1 MDLRYLER
9 NGSEITGSN
18 PRNEW
23 KVSINR
29 KLKFMKT
36 NRITVGQAVV
46 RFLKNQYVERD
57 GIENPFFAGC
67 LGIFGHGIVAGVG
80 EGLMENPDFRYYMTR
95 NEQSSVHIAIAY
107 AKMKN
112 RMGTFACISS
122 IGPGATNMVTGA
134 ACATIN
140 RLPVLIIPGDIFAGR
155 KVAPVLQQL
164 ESPASQDISVN
175 DCFKPVSKY
184 WDRINRPE
192 QLITSLP
199 EVMRVLTSPSETGAV
214 TLALPQDVQAEA
226 FDFPEELFR
235 KRIWKIARPRPDS
248 GILKEAAELI
258 KASKKPVI
266 IAGGGVI
273 YSQATEI
280 LKSLVERTGIPVAE
294 TFAGKGSLPY
304 NHLSNLGAA
313 GATGTPGANEFTSEA
328 DLIIGIGTRYSDFTT
343 ASKTAFQNP
352 EVKFI
357 NINITD
363 FDSHKHSALP
373 LISDAKACLEEL
385 SQELVN
391 YRVSDEYR
399 QRAANLNIKWDK
411 QVSEFYKATG
421 ELPVSQVEVVGAVND
436 FADPDD
442 VVLCAAGS
450 LPGDLHKLW
459 RTVDPKGFHLEYGY
473 STMGYECAAGIGA
486 KMACPDREIYVMVG
500 DGNYLMMNNEIV
512 TSIQEGIKFIIVLLN
527 NNGFGSIG
535 GLSQS
540 IGSQRFGT
548 KYRYRSEVTGLLT
561 GDPLPV
567 DFAQNARSLG
577 AYVIE
582 AHDINSLKEALAEA
596 KKQTATTVIT
606 IETDLYKGIPGYA
619 WWEVAISEVS
629 EIETVKEAYKD
640 YMKNRKKQRYF
651 L

>member
-1 MDLRYLER
+1 LKIKEVFKSRY
-9 NGSEITGSN
+9 IM
-18 PRNEW
+18 
-23 KVSINR
+23 I
-29 KLKFMKT
+29 KT
-36 NRITVGQAVV
+36 KRLTVGQAVV
-46 RFLKNQYVERD
+46 EYLKNQFIEHD

-80 EGLMENPDFRYYMTR
+80 EGLMENPDFPYYMTR
-95 NEQSSVHIAIAY
+95 NEQASVHIAIAY

-112 RMGTFACISS
+112 RKATFACISS

-140 RLPVLIIPGDIFAGR
+140 RLPVLLIPGDIFASR
-155 KVAPVLQQL
+155 NVAPVLQQL
-164 ESPASQDISVN
+164 ESSSSQDISVN

-199 EVMRVLTSPSETGAV
+199 EVMRVLTSPSDTGAV
-214 TLALPQDVQAEA
+214 TLAIPQDVQTEA
-226 FDFPEELFR
+226 YDFPEELFR
-235 KRIWKIARPRPDS
+235 KRVWKISRPRPDTRL
-248 GILKEAAELI
+248 LKEAADMI
-258 KASKKPVI
+258 KVSKKPLI

-273 YSQATEI
+273 YSEATDI
-280 LKSLVERTGIPVAE
+280 LRKLVEQTGIPVAE
-294 TFAGKGSLPY
+294 TFAGKGSLPFD
-304 NHLSNLGAA
+304 HPSNLGAV
-313 GATGTPGANEFTSEA
+313 GVTGTPGANEFSSEA
-328 DLIIGIGTRYSDFTT
+328 DLVIGIGTRYSDFTT

-363 FDSHKHSALP
+363 FDSHKQSALP
-373 LISDAKACLEEL
+373 LITDAKVCLEEL
-385 SQELVN
+385 SVLTAD
-391 YRVSDEYR
+391 YRVSDDYIKR
-399 QRAANLNIKWDK
+399 TANLNITWDK
-411 QVSEFYKATG
+411 MVSEIYKESG
-421 ELPVSQVEVVGAVND
+421 SLPVPQAEVVGAVNE
-436 FADPDD
+436 FAGPRD

-459 RTVDPKGFHLEYGY
+459 RTLDPKGFHLEYGY

-512 TSIQEGIKFIIVLLN
+512 TAVQEGIKFVIILLN

-548 KYRYRSEVTGLLT
+548 KYRYRNKDTGQLT
-561 GDPLPV
+561 GDTLPV
-567 DFAQNARSLG
+567 DFAQNAKSLG
-577 AYVIE
+577 AHVIE
-582 AHDINSLKEALAEA
+582 AKDISTLKQALKKA
-596 KKQTATTVIT
+596 KEQTVITVIT
-606 IETDLYKGIPGYA
+606 IETDLYKGVQGHA
-619 WWEVAISEVS
+619 WWEVAISEVA
-629 EIETVKEAYKD
+629 EIDSVKKAYHD
-640 YMKNRKKQRYF
+640 YIESKKKQRYF

>member
-1 MDLRYLER
+1 
-9 NGSEITGSN
+9 
-18 PRNEW
+18 
-23 KVSINR
+23 
-29 KLKFMKT
+29 MKT
-36 NRITVGQAVV
+36 NRLTVGQALVM
-46 RFLKNQYVERD
+46 FLKNQFVERD

-80 EGLMENPDFRYYMTR
+80 EALMENHDFRYIMTR
-95 NEQSSVHIAIAY
+95 NEQASVHIATAY
-107 AKMKN
+107 AKMRN

-140 RLPVLIIPGDIFAGR
+140 RLPVLIIPGDIFAYR
-155 KVAPVLQQL
+155 NVAPVLQQL
-164 ESPASQDISVN
+164 ESPGTQDISVN
-175 DCFKPVSKY
+175 DCFKPVSRY

-199 EVMRVLTSPSETGAV
+199 EVMRVLVSPSDTGAV
-214 TLALPQDVQAEA
+214 TLALPQDVQTEA

-235 KRIWKIARPRPDS
+235 KRVWKIPRPRPDEML
-248 GILKEAAELI
+248 LKEAAAII
-258 KASKKPVI
+258 KASKNPVI

-273 YSQATEI
+273 YSQATGA
-280 LKSLVERTGIPVAE
+280 LKSVVEQTGIPVAE

-304 NHLSNLGAA
+304 NHPSNLGAA
-313 GATGTPGANEFTSEA
+313 GVTGTPGANEFTSKA

-352 EVKFI
+352 EVKFV
-357 NINITD
+357 NINIAE
-363 FDSHKHSALP
+363 FDSYKHSALP
-373 LISDAKACLEEL
+373 LTCDAKACLEEL
-385 SQELVN
+385 SVLLEG
-391 YRVSDEYR
+391 YRVPEEYIERTAGSNKEWDE
-399 QRAANLNIKWDK
+399 K
-411 QVSEFYKATG
+411 VSEFFRVTG
-421 ELPVSQVEVVGAVND
+421 SLPVSQAEVIGAVSE
-436 FADPDD
+436 FAGPLD

-459 RTVDPKGFHLEYGY
+459 RTSDPKGFHLEYGY

-512 TSIQEGIKFIIVLLN
+512 TAIQEGVKYNIIVLN
-527 NNGFGSIG
+527 NNGYGSIG
-535 GLSQS
+535 ALSQS

-548 KYRYRSEVTGLLT
+548 KYRYRDKKTGLLNGNT
-561 GDPLPV
+561 LPV

-577 AYVIE
+577 AHAIE
-582 AHDINSLKEALAEA
+582 ANDIPSLKKALKEAKEN
-596 KKQTATTVIT
+596 TVTTVIT
-606 IETDLYKGIPGYA
+606 IETDLYKGVPGFA
-619 WWEVAISEVS
+619 WWEVAVAEIS
-629 EIETVKEAYKD
+629 EIETVKEAYKN
-640 YMKNRKKQRYF
+640 YIENKKKQRYF